1 MDFKLIFL
9 VVSLVILGFGM
20 LLGLGRK
27 LYSAFLRLITL
38 LLSAAAAFILSKYAL
53 QIAKDPLTD
62 LLKKVAP
69 AELGAYMADPELV
82 GVVETLALLIFA
94 PLFFLLIYVVLK
106 IVTFIVYK
114 LLAAIFRLKKAK
126 QPLGRLGGAVVG
138 LLCGAVTLVVLLT
151 PVLGYSR
158 VALGVMEKLEIK
170 DDYAAV
176 AEPLETL
183 SKTPIAAQC
192 YDLLGKPLF
201 ESLTTAEWEGETVK
215 LESEIEV
222 IIHVVEDVKPLTQK
236 PMQEYAEAEAQTLD
250 KLADD
255 LSCSVILRTLISSM
269 LSDTSAAWLKGESA
283 LGMEKPQ
290 AGENMQGIVDA
301 FLLVFSSSETDN
313 IDDDLHTFA
322 RAIAVL
328 IEHDLFVLVEE
339 ENGTDLLIEK
349 LVSEGVAKELYA
361 VLDAN
366 SRMRPVKGAIVD
378 TGMRVMLRE
387 LGGTEDLRENHGEML
402 ENMIDVLKESQN
414 EDGTVNTEV
423 LADSLQEVVTEYEIP
438 VNEDVVQLVADGVA
452 EIFTPEE
459 LSTLTTD
466 EMVDKLIE
474 RLSSSDNPIELPDD
488 LADKLPEDLP
498 DELPDDWQNK
508 LP

>member
-1 MDFKLIFL
+1 MDFKLIVL

-38 LLSAAAAFILSKYAL
+38 VLSAAAAFILSKYAL

-62 LLKKVAP
+62 LLTKVAP
-69 AELGAYMADPELV
+69 AELNAYMADPELV
-82 GVVETLALLIFA
+82 GVVETLALMIFA

-106 IVTFIVYK
+106 IATFLVYK
-114 LLAAIFRLKKAK
+114 LLAAIFRLKRAK

-151 PVLGYSR
+151 SVLGYSQL
-158 VALGVMEKLEIK
+158 ALNVMEKLEIK
-170 DDYAAV
+170 EEYSAV
-176 AEPLETL
+176 AKPLEEIG
-183 SKTPIAAQC
+183 KAPVAAQC
-192 YDLLGKPLF
+192 YNLIGKPLF
-201 ESLTTAEWEGETVK
+201 DSLTTAVWEGETVK

-222 IIHVVEDVKPLTQK
+222 IIHVAEDVKPLTQK
-236 PMQEYAEAEAQTLD
+236 PLQEYKEAEAQTFD

-255 LSCSVILRTLISSM
+255 LSSSVILRTLLSSL
-269 LSDTSAAWLKGESA
+269 LSDTSATWLKGESA

-301 FLLVFSSSETDN
+301 FLLVFSTSETNN
-313 IDDDLHTFA
+313 IDEDLHTFA
-322 RAIAVL
+322 KAIAVL
-328 IEHDLFVLVEE
+328 IEHDLFVLVEQ
-339 ENGTDLLIEK
+339 ENGTDLLVEK
-349 LVSEGVAKELYA
+349 LASEGVAKELYA

-366 SRMRPVKGAIVD
+366 TRMRPVKSAIVD

-387 LGGTEDLRENHGEML
+387 LGGAEELRENHGEML
-402 ENMIDVLKESQN
+402 ENMIDVLKEAQN

-423 LADSLQEVVTEYEIP
+423 LADSLQEVVEEYEIP

-459 LSTLTTD
+459 LSTMTTD

-474 RLSSSDNPIELPDD
+474 RISSSDNPIQLPDD
-488 LADKLPEDLP
+488 LVDKLP